1 MSGKLLLRLK
11 SLEISAE
18 PFPYFT
24 AVEGFGEDI
33 SSAILEW
40 LATEAP
46 WKLVETDFYEQY
58 ELSLLGAPPP
68 QHLAFLTGR
77 LFLDDLRARVE
88 RIFGGRLGERID
100 CTAHKLVPGQRIRI
114 HNDFIPGE
122 ETHRVLVQLNR
133 GWHDDQGGFLMFFN
147 SHDPTDVH
155 RVFSPTHDSVVGF
168 AISQDSNHAVS
179 TIHGGERFTLVFSF
193 YGSSADG

>member
-1 MSGKLLLRLK
+1 MSGERLLRLT
-11 SLEISAE
+11 SLEVFAE

-24 AVEGFGEDI
+24 AVEGFGGGV
-33 SSAILEW
+33 SAAILEW
-40 LATEAP
+40 LETEAP
-46 WKLVETDFYEQY
+46 WALVETDFYEQY
-58 ELSLLGAPPP
+58 EISLWAVPTPP
-68 QHLAFLTGR
+68 HLEFLTGQP
-77 LFLDDLRARVE
+77 FLNEIRSKVE
-88 RIFGGRLGERID
+88 RIFGAKFQERID

-147 SHDPTDVH
+147 SDNPSDVH
-155 RVFSPTHDSVVGF
+155 RVFSPVHDSVVGF
-168 AISQDSNHAVS
+168 AISEISNHAVS

-193 YGSSADG
+193 YVRNDG